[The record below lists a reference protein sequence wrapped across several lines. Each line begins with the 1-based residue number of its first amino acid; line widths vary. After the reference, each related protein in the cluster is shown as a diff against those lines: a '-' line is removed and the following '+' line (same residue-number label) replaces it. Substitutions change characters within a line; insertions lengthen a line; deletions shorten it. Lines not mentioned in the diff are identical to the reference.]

1 MMVRAF
7 LLSGEIMFEITKL
20 NDLRVKDDLT
30 RRLIDQ
36 RITEITGLDTVIGF
50 DTCFLVAETDKDL
63 IEFELNGDD
72 CSVEFIAYHPAYH
85 CSEVYVADTVIFI
98 PESLSF
104 KGVSR

>member
-1 MMVRAF
+1 
-7 LLSGEIMFEITKL
+7 MFEITSL

-36 RITEITGLDTVIGF
+36 RITEVAGTAAVIDF
-50 DTCFLVAETDKDL
+50 DTCFLVAETEQDL
-63 IEFELNGDD
+63 IEFELNDDD
-72 CSVEFIAYHPAYH
+72 CGVEFITYHPAYH